1 MIFPSGVP
9 EFDEL
14 PPYCITRDTAEGVAD
29 QIAKVMA
36 EGHFR
41 GSYDISRHQ
50 PDRVAAETIEIISQA
65 VRHNAQ

>member
-1 MIFPSGVP
+1 MIFPSVVP